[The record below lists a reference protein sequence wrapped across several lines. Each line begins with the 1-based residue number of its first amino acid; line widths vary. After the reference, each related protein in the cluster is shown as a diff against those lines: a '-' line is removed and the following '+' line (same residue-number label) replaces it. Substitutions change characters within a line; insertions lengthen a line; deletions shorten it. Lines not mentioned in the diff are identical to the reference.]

1 MKLGRILI
9 RVTSYIGYVPI
20 LVPRQPGRIQYVPRT
35 LELANFTSLF
45 RNQSSLKE
53 LEIFR

>member
-20 LVPRQPGRIQYVPRT
+20 LVPRQLGGIQYMPRT
-35 LELANFTSLF
+35 LKLANFTSLF